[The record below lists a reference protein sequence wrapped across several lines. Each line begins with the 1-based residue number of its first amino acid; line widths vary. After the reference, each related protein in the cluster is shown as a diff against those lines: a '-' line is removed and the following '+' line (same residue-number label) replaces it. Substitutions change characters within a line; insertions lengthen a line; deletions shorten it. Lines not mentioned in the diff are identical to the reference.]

1 MPLYEHVFL
10 ARQDISASQTES
22 LIDTFKKVVE
32 DKSGSVEK
40 TEYWGLRSLAYKI
53 KKSRK
58 AHYALMN
65 IDAPHEAIAEMER
78 QMQLNDDVIRFIT
91 LRVDE
96 LETEPSIQMKVKTSR
111 DERRADREDFRGS
124 GDKKAAP
131 EAAKKEDAPA
141 KEDNPAEEE
150 TASEEGDA

>member
-10 ARQDISASQTES
+10 ARQDISASQTEG
-22 LIDTFKKVVE
+22 LIETFKKIVE
-32 DKSGSVEK
+32 DKNGSIEK

-65 IDAPHEAIAEMER
+65 IDAPHEAVAEMER

-111 DERRADREDFRGS
+111 DERRSEREDFRGND
-124 GDKKAAP
+124 DKKAAP
-131 EAAKKEDAPA
+131 AAAKKEDAPA
-141 KEDNPAEEE
+141 KEEKPAEEA
-150 TASEEGDA
+150 ASEEGDA

>member
-10 ARQDISASQTES
+10 ARQDISASQTEG
-22 LIDTFKKVVE
+22 LVDTFKKIIE
-32 DKSGSVEK
+32 DKSGSVAK

-65 IDAPHEAIAEMER
+65 IDAPHEAVAEMER
-78 QMQLNDDVIRFIT
+78 QMKLNDDVIRFIT

-111 DERRADREDFRGS
+111 DERRADRDDFKGS
-124 GDKKAAP
+124 DDKKAAS
-131 EAAKKEDAPA
+131 EAAVEEAAPVA
-141 KEDNPAEEE
+141 EEAPAEEA
-150 TASEEGDA
+150 TSEEGDA